1 MPDREFPDRQRAR
14 AILETLAETSPAT
27 TAELATATESHPVT
41 VERRCRTLQRA
52 GYVRQCSSGV
62 YALVESELESSAST
76 DSTGPTPTDAAEHR
90 TSSNPAD

>member
-1 MPDREFPDRQRAR
+1 MPDDDLPDRQRASE
-14 AILETLAETSPAT
+14 ILETLAETSPAT
-27 TAELATATESHPVT
+27 TAELATATENHPVT

-62 YALVESELESSAST
+62 YMLVESEFESSAAT
-76 DSTGPTPTDAAEHR
+76 DSTGPTPTDAVERR